1 MAQGAILNQQTNIG
15 QIYSIVQS
23 QMGITGLSYTTTP
36 TIDDS
41 MQFNGLT
48 IRMLRT
54 ITNNSIIDNNGQTN
68 LTTLWQWYHNTNITP
83 VQQAELYFT
92 GGPYGMVT
100 FIWDDTFAAGTYR
113 WEVKGNNAENYARKF
128 ALLTFAGSN
137 SPAP

>member
-1 MAQGAILNQQTNIG
+1 MAQGAILNQVNVG

-36 TIDDS
+36 TIYDS

-48 IRMLRT
+48 IRMLST
-54 ITNNSIIDNNGQTN
+54 ITNKSIIDNNRRTN
-68 LTTLWQWYHNTNITP
+68 LTTLWQWYHNTNATP

-92 GGPYGMVT
+92 GGQYGMVT
-100 FIWDDTFAAGTYR
+100 FIWDDTITVGTYR
-113 WEVKGNNAENYARKF
+113 WEIKGNNTENYAHKF